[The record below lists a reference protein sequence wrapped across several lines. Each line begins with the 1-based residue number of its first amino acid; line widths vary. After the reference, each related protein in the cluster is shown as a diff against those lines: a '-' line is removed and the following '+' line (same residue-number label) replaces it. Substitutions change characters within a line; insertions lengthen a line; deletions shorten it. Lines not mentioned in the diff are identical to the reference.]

1 MSQFEQPKSR
11 SMSPWTFKVIFI
23 GVLVLVIAAAVYL
36 ISCVYFIDR
45 NTVGVR
51 VDNGKVVEQ
60 LDPGYN
66 FLPSPTETLVRLV
79 TAPTDGEVDGLSV
92 ATSDNFAMVETKIK
106 FTRLIHPEDAMSV
119 IKTTPNYEQMI
130 QSAIAQAAKNTIGK
144 YELMEVPES
153 RRQIENDI
161 MTAANALLSKQLPI
175 AGPLQNVVLDYYDWE
190 ASALEYLGE
199 VRSRME
205 KIRTANLE
213 AEAAKIK
220 RREKKAEA
228 ELSDEIARI
237 QSAREDENT
246 VSAANAKAEAEA
258 ARHTELMRQR
268 KAENAAELTH
278 QRATNE
284 AETEH
289 LNRLAEIVGESG
301 AVALQRW
308 DRWDGQLP
316 QYSGELGLQ
325 LRHEMPST
333 E

>member
-1 MSQFEQPKSR
+1 
-11 SMSPWTFKVIFI
+11 
-23 GVLVLVIAAAVYL
+23 
-36 ISCVYFIDR
+36 
-45 NTVGVR
+45 
-51 VDNGKVVEQ
+51 
-60 LDPGYN
+60 
-66 FLPSPTETLVRLV
+66 
-79 TAPTDGEVDGLSV
+79 
-92 ATSDNFAMVETKIK
+92 
-106 FTRLIHPEDAMSV
+106 
-119 IKTTPNYEQMI
+119 
-130 QSAIAQAAKNTIGK
+130 
-144 YELMEVPES
+144 
-153 RRQIENDI
+153 